1 MFSSATLLA
10 GALTLLKRDLT
21 VFPFASHTQ
30 QCQGFSFFSFV
41 MQLISSLFL
50 WCWQK
55 GHLNE

>member
-10 GALTLLKRDLT
+10 GALTLLKRDLM
-21 VFPFASHTQ
+21 VFPFASQTQ

-50 WCWQK
+50 WC
-55 GHLNE
+55 